1 MGEAKF
7 VESVR
12 KLGRAEVVG
21 WAGASAAGGA
31 DEASRAIGRRGSTPT
46 HGPSGSLKGAVAGSS
61 KTRRSTAL
69 VELEQP
75 GHGTGII

>member
-1 MGEAKF
+1 VGEAKF

-31 DEASRAIGRRGSTPT
+31 VEASRATGRRGSTPA

-61 KTRRSTAL
+61 ITRRSTAL
-69 VELEQP
+69 VELEKP
-75 GHGTGII
+75 GQGAGII

>member
-12 KLGRAEVVG
+12 KLGRAGVVG
-21 WAGASAAGGA
+21 WAGASAAGDAG
-31 DEASRAIGRRGSTPT
+31 EASRATGRRDSTPT
-46 HGPSGSLKGAVAGSS
+46 QGPSSSLKGAVAGSS

-75 GHGTGII
+75 GQGAGII